1 MDKRQ
6 RVDDGECLSAYEIER
21 NTNIKRNEKRLE
33 ELGLLLRPAPQAVK
47 RKAPRKEHMERNLR
61 YQPPRAARPAIGDLC
76 ESGIVD
82 GETRDN
88 KRQRFVEGEDDRHD
102 KRQRV
107 GEAGDDRDDGTDTN
121 HLPSSAPKNV
131 ADMEAVLAA
140 DSLELP
146 STEGM
151 PWELIPTND
160 GILSMDKRYVL
171 YGDLPR
177 SLVDFLEPEIA
188 KIFKPKLSAKK
199 GVNRYWS
206 VYPAAGAN
214 YVPGCFLGWQPRWI
228 DSPNSTSLGKVFDS
242 KLGAAM
248 VVAANLDHRL
258 RTRNAV
264 RGWTMDMI
272 ARGDHAV
279 LGWIEELQSE

>member
-1 MDKRQ
+1 MAPELCGYEMQ
-6 RVDDGECLSAYEIER
+6 RAV
-21 NTNIKRNEKRLE
+21 NIQRNEEFLRS
-33 ELGLLLRPAPQAVK
+33 LGLLKERTPLSVEAGK
-47 RKAPRKEHMERNLR
+47 DKALPKPCMERTLR
-61 YQPPRAARPAIGDLC
+61 YQPPRGAAPAIGDLC

-82 GETRDN
+82 RETRDN
-88 KRQRFVEGEDDRHD
+88 KRQRVGERGGDRND
-102 KRQRV
+102 KRV
-107 GEAGDDRDDGTDTN
+107 DEGGDDRDDGTDTN
-121 HLPSSAPKNV
+121 HLSSSAPKNV

-146 STEGM
+146 STEGV

-160 GILSMDKRYVL
+160 GILSKDQRFVV

-177 SLVDFLEPEIA
+177 SLIDFLEPEIA
-188 KIFKPKLSAKK
+188 KIFKESLSAKT

-206 VYPAAGAN
+206 VYTAAGGS
-214 YVPGCFLGWQPRWI
+214 YVPGCFLGWQPRWFKI
-228 DSPNSTSLGKVFDS
+228 SLGKVIDS

-248 VVAANLDHRL
+248 VVAAKLDERL

-279 LGWIEELQSE
+279 RSWIEWIEKVQSE